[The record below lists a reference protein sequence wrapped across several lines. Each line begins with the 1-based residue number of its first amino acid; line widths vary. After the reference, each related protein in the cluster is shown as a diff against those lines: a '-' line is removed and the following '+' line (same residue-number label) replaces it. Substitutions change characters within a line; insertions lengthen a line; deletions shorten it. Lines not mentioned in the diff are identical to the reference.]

1 MKNIIKEQRIL
12 NGMSIVELSKLIGV
26 SEETL
31 IDWEN
36 GISEPSIPEIIKLTQ
51 VFNIK
56 VDDFVKELAEYR
68 QHIIRKSNSE
78 EISKHKNAESD
89 FVKETDGIE
98 EDRKILIYIF
108 TFAFLF
114 LLVVVYAM
122 NSYSTNNKI
131 EKKEE
136 LEKCELS
143 NPFDEEIVDLRYII
157 AKKYMYDELVTVGP
171 LKHLYTDYERLMM
184 TFALVDIENGNLNS
198 CYFPVVSGTSI
209 EVSLRDLN
217 EDEAD
222 KWFLYI
228 ESNNAV
234 YVKGIVRYYS
244 NTYSAYI
251 AATEIKLGE

>member
-26 SEETL
+26 SEVTL

-36 GISEPSIPEIIKLTQ
+36 GLSEPSIPEIIKLTQ
-51 VFNIK
+51 VFSIE
-56 VDDFVKELAEYR
+56 VDDFVRELAEYR

-78 EISKHKNAESD
+78 EISKHKNVVSD

-98 EDRKILIYIF
+98 DNRKIFMYIIASVFLICLI
-108 TFAFLF
+108 
-114 LLVVVYAM
+114 VVLAM
-122 NSYSTNNKI
+122 NGAITNSKI
-131 EKKEE
+131 EENEE
-136 LEKCELS
+136 LESTSELVKCELS

-157 AKKYMYDELVTVGP
+157 ARKYMYDELVTVGP
-171 LKHLYTDYERLMM
+171 LKYFYTDYERLMM
-184 TFALVDIENGNLNS
+184 TFALVDIENGNLSS

-234 YVKGIVRYYS
+234 YV
-244 NTYSAYI
+244 
-251 AATEIKLGE
+251 